1 MKLKHVVLASLLGA
15 LSVVIDMLLNILIP
29 IDTVGTAYYA
39 IPIIVIAIFFG
50 IKYSLFIAFI
60 ADAITVL
67 TLGIPFFPLFS
78 LASVMWGVIPTIL
91 KPETKLWK
99 KILVILITHI
109 LVTTIN
115 SVAIAVHYTGSFK
128 AMLLELPI
136 RLSLVIPNS
145 IIIALVVEA
154 VIEPIKY
161 RLNLGGSKENQE
173 VK

>member
-29 IDTVGTAYYA
+29 IDTMGTAYYA

-78 LASVMWGVIPTIL
+78 LASVM
-91 KPETKLWK
+91 
-99 KILVILITHI
+99 
-109 LVTTIN
+109 
-115 SVAIAVHYTGSFK
+115 
-128 AMLLELPI
+128 
-136 RLSLVIPNS
+136 
-145 IIIALVVEA
+145 
-154 VIEPIKY
+154 
-161 RLNLGGSKENQE
+161 
-173 VK
+173 